1 MRGSRGA
8 AVAVLVAVTACGG
21 GGSAGGPSESGKQPA
36 AVVTASPGPDG
47 VQTVQVVGTA
57 QLTFRPST
65 VVASPGTIRFV
76 FHSATDVPHTLDFP
90 AFGKGTG
97 TTQGT
102 KPLSVT
108 ITVDKPGTYD
118 YECAFHPGMTGKL
131 IVRAE
136 G

>member
-8 AVAVLVAVTACGG
+8 AVLALVAVAGCGG
-21 GGSAGGPSESGKQPA
+21 GTSGPSESGKQPA
-36 AVVTASPGPDG
+36 AVVTASPGPAG

-65 VVASPGTIRFV
+65 VVAAPGTIRFV
-76 FHSATDVPHTLDFP
+76 FHSATGVPHTLDFP

-102 KPLSVT
+102 KPLTVT
-108 ITVDKPGTYD
+108 ITVDKPGTYE
-118 YECAFHPGMTGKL
+118 YQCAFHPGMTGKL